1 MYSHIYDIGFL
12 VISHEEDASDVTP
25 DMIRAALIRRLLD
38 LEEDRHLL
46 EAVSWDDNTI
56 EVDDDVK
63 AEPPEMR
70 TVASVARLLW
80 DSVLAC
86 GREADA
92 EKVRMLDK
100 SGAQENLVEYCRHR
114 ITADD
119 LLRALP
125 VRPSEGT
132 AQEWAFRSG
141 IADGYRSGSATEP
154 LENPHLKAAYEYG
167 HVVGVALRAFH
178 GSIEHN
184 RR

>member
-46 EAVSWDDNTI
+46 EAVGRDDNTI
-56 EVDDDVK
+56 GVDDVE
-63 AEPPEMR
+63 AEPPEMSA
-70 TVASVARLLW
+70 VASVARLLL

-92 EKVRMLDK
+92 DKVRMPDG
-100 SGAQENLVEYCRHR
+100 SGAQEHLVEYCRHR
-114 ITADD
+114 VTADD
-119 LLRALP
+119 LVRALP

-132 AQEWAFRSG
+132 AHEWAFRAG
-141 IADGYRSGSATEP
+141 IADGYRSGSATDP

-184 RR
+184 LR

>member
-12 VISHEEDASDVTP
+12 VISREEDASDVTP
-25 DMIRAALIRRLLD
+25 DLIRASLIRRLLE

-46 EAVSWDDNTI
+46 EAVSRDDNTI
-56 EVDDDVK
+56 EVDDDVE
-63 AEPPEMR
+63 AEPLE
-70 TVASVARLLW
+70 TKAVASVARLLW

-92 EKVRMLDK
+92 DEAPVLDG
-100 SGAQENLVEYCRHR
+100 SGAHKHLVEYSRHR

-125 VRPSEGT
+125 VRPSEGK

-141 IADGYRSGSATEP
+141 ITDGYRSESPAEP

-167 HVVGVALRAFH
+167 HLVGVAQRAFH

-184 RR
+184 LR